1 MTDSQKL
8 NAPQLEPA
16 LESVL
21 RDADADEEIIM
32 AFRVEDIMDPAVLR
46 RPGSNRTRTT

>member
-8 NAPQLEPA
+8 KAPTLEPA

-21 RDADADEEIIM
+21 PDADAGEEIVM
-32 AFRVEDIMDPAVLR
+32 AFRVEDVMDPAVLR
-46 RPGSNRTRTT
+46 RHGSNRTRTT